1 MHLTEKDN
9 MKRKEDFIND
19 KRRVS
24 YLSAIYNRIYRGQS
38 VLIEG
43 DYGVGKSGFLKL
55 LRPQK
60 LYAVWVESLFNI
72 HEILASILKE
82 LNYDTTANYRRTPEY
97 LKMVCSLSNCFLII
111 DEANDLDRRV
121 WPYLKRIIDADVP
134 IVFAG
139 LPKVRTF
146 LTSEHPDILSRLKT
160 LVLYPIVVEDF
171 IVEYNDI
178 EQEAI
183 EQIYMATKGDM
194 RKFKEICTDCRDRA
208 KELNYTFVDLNLAL
222 EFISDLPIIQ

>member
-1 MHLTEKDN
+1 
-9 MKRKEDFIND
+9 MKRKESFIND

-43 DYGVGKSGFLKL
+43 DYGVGKTKFLKL
-55 LRPQK
+55 LHPKK
-60 LYAVWVESLFNI
+60 LHAVWVESLFNI
-72 HEILASILKE
+72 HETLASILKE
-82 LNYDTTANYRRTPEY
+82 PNYDTIATYRRTPEY
-97 LKMVCSLSNCFLII
+97 LKRVCNLSSCFLII
-111 DEANDLDRRV
+111 DEANDLDRRI
-121 WPYLKRIIDADVP
+121 WPYMKRIIDAGIP

-171 IVEYNDI
+171 VIEFKDI

-183 EQIYMATKGDM
+183 EQLYMVTKGDM
-194 RKFKEICTDCRDRA
+194 RKFKEICTDCRDKAR
-208 KELNYTFVDLNLAL
+208 ELKYPFVDLNLAL
-222 EFISDLPIIQ
+222 EFISDLPPQ

>member
-1 MHLTEKDN
+1 

-43 DYGVGKSGFLKL
+43 DYGVGKSRFLKL
-55 LRPQK
+55 LRPKK
-60 LYAVWVESLFNI
+60 LHGVWVESLFNI
-72 HEILASILKE
+72 HETLASILKE
-82 LNYDTTANYRRTPEY
+82 LNYDTKSTYRRTPEY
-97 LKMVCSLSNCFLII
+97 LKRICGLDSYFIII

-121 WPYLKRIIDADVP
+121 WPYMKRIIDAGVP

-171 IVEYNDI
+171 IGEYKDI
-178 EQEAI
+178 EPEAI

-194 RKFKEICTDCRDRA
+194 RKFKEVCTDCRDKA
-208 KELNYTFVDLNLAL
+208 KELKRPFVSINLAL
-222 EFISDLPIIQ
+222 EFISDLPPQ

>member
-1 MHLTEKDN
+1 

-24 YLSAIYNRIYRGQS
+24 YLSATYNRIYRGQS

-43 DYGVGKSGFLKL
+43 DYGVGKTRFLKL
-55 LRPQK
+55 LHPKK

-72 HEILASILKE
+72 HETLASILKE
-82 LNYDTTANYRRTPEY
+82 LNYETKATYRRTPEY
-97 LKMVCSLSNCFLII
+97 LKNICSLSNCFIVI
-111 DEANDLDRRV
+111 DEANDLDCRV
-121 WPYLKRIIDADVP
+121 WPYLKRIIDAGVP

-146 LTSEHPDILSRLKT
+146 LIKEHPDILSRLKT
-160 LVLYPIVVEDF
+160 LILYPIEVEDF
-171 IVEYNDI
+171 IDEYKDI

-183 EQIYMATKGDM
+183 EQIYMATRGDM
-194 RKFKEICTDCRDRA
+194 RKFKEICTDCQDRA
-208 KELNYTFVDLNLAL
+208 KELKYTFVDLNLAL
-222 EFISDLPIIQ
+222 EFISALPPQ

>member
-1 MHLTEKDN
+1 MEKNN
-9 MKRKEDFIND
+9 MKRKESFIND

-43 DYGVGKSGFLKL
+43 DYGVGKTRFLKL
-55 LRPQK
+55 LRPKK
-60 LYAVWVESLFNI
+60 LHAVWVESLFNI
-72 HEILASILKE
+72 HETLASILKE
-82 LNYDTTANYRRTPEY
+82 LNYDTIATYRRTPEY
-97 LKMVCSLSNCFLII
+97 LKMVCNLSSCFLII
-111 DEANDLDRRV
+111 DEANDLDRRI
-121 WPYLKRIIDADVP
+121 WPYMKRIIDAGLP

-171 IVEYNDI
+171 IIEFKDI

-183 EQIYMATKGDM
+183 EQLYMVTKGDM
-194 RKFKEICTDCRDRA
+194 RKFKEICTDCRDKAR
-208 KELNYTFVDLNLAL
+208 ELKYPFVDLNLAL
-222 EFISDLPIIQ
+222 EFISDLPPQ

>member
-1 MHLTEKDN
+1 

-43 DYGVGKSGFLKL
+43 GYGVGKSRFLKL

-72 HEILASILKE
+72 HETLASILKD
-82 LNYDTTANYRRTPEY
+82 LNYDTTATYRRTPEY
-97 LKMVCSLSNCFLII
+97 LKKVCSLSNCFLII

-121 WPYLKRIIDADVP
+121 WPYLKRIIDAGVP

-146 LTSEHPDILSRLKT
+146 LTSEHPDILSRMKT

-171 IVEYNDI
+171 IVEYKDI

-208 KELNYTFVDLNLAL
+208 KELKHSFVDINLAL
-222 EFISDLPIIQ
+222 EFISDLPPQ